1 MTHTSARDDM
11 QDGFVFRGE
20 VLALDFVNTAIAV
33 RGKPLELLREPTDLD
48 RWWAA
53 AKTRYALV
61 DADVPPAS
69 PASFAAAHE
78 LRAALRRICTA
89 ATQGQAPAKDD
100 LALVNGA
107 LAMARSTLMQEGSGS
122 FRQTDALE
130 PDGSTLLF
138 QVARS
143 TLRLLTEGDL
153 RRLHKCRNERCV
165 LLFYDTTKSGTRRWC
180 SLDCFNRTR
189 SSERYHQRK
198 AAAPSSETA

>member
-1 MTHTSARDDM
+1 MTHTSERDDM

-33 RGKPLELLREPTDLD
+33 RGKAQELLREPADLD

-53 AKTRYALV
+53 AKTRYALGG
-61 DADVPPAS
+61 ADVPPAS

-78 LRAALRRICTA
+78 LRAAQHRICTA
-89 ATQGQAPAKDD
+89 VLQGQASAEED
-100 LALVNGA
+100 LAMVNHT
-107 LAMARSTLMQEGSGS
+107 LAMAHSALTQDGSGS

-138 QVARS
+138 QIARS

-153 RRLHKCRNERCV
+153 RRLHTCRNERCV
-165 LLFYDTTKSGTRRWC
+165 LLFYDTTKSGTRQWC

-189 SSERYHQRK
+189 SSVRYRQRK
-198 AAAPSSETA
+198 TAAKDSETA